1 MKNKILS
8 ILIIFFSTELYS
20 KDLLIEAKSIT
31 IDKDKKVTLFQN
43 NVVVQT
49 ADKQIT
55 SEFAEF
61 DKEKQKIILKRN
73 IVAKDKFNNIIRTD
87 YAEFNNINKSF
98 KTIGKTI
105 LETTEKYILTGE
117 DIFFDNKKKILNLIK
132 IQFLLIKVKITYI

>member
-1 MKNKILS
+1 MKNRILS

-43 NVVVQT
+43 NVVVKT
-49 ADKQIT
+49 SDKQIT

-87 YAEFNNINKSF
+87 YAEFNNINKSNCF
-98 KTIGKTI
+98 
-105 LETTEKYILTGE
+105 E
-117 DIFFDNKKKILNLIK
+117 
-132 IQFLLIKVKITYI
+132 